1 MKRQGLL
8 ITLEGID
15 GTGKSTQAKRL
26 AAWLR
31 RCGFRVCVTREP
43 GGTRGGEQIREILLS
58 SSTRS
63 LTPLAELA
71 LMYAA
76 RAQHLDEVVRPA
88 LAQGAIVI
96 SDRYNDA
103 SFAYQGFGR
112 RLGEQPVRIL
122 DRLICGPT
130 QPDLTLVLD
139 APLRLAFS
147 RVLTRERD
155 GSYRRFESSGR
166 AFYERVRRGYLAIA
180 RREPKRVKL
189 IRAGRTPAEVQAEIR
204 EVVKRFLVARS
215 SRNRGKPGSVLAFSR
230 AEHGL

>member
-1 MKRQGLL
+1 MKRNGLL

-15 GTGKSTQAKRL
+15 GTGKSTQVKLL

-31 RCGFRVCVTREP
+31 RCGFKVCVTREP
-43 GGTRGGEQIREILLS
+43 GGTRVGEQIREILLS
-58 SSTRS
+58 SVTRS

-96 SDRYNDA
+96 SDRFNDA

-112 RLGEQPVRIL
+112 RLGEHPIRLL
-122 DRLICGPT
+122 DNLICGAT

-139 APLRLAFS
+139 APLRLALS
-147 RVLTRERD
+147 RTQAPER
-155 GSYRRFESSGR
+155 SASHRRFESSGT
-166 AFYERVRRGYLAIA
+166 AFYQRVRRGYLTIA

-189 IRAGRTPAEVQAEIR
+189 IRAGRAPSEVQAAIR
-204 EVVKRFLVARS
+204 EVVERFLAARS
-215 SRNRGKPGSVLAFSR
+215 SRNREKLGNVRAFSK
-230 AEHGL
+230 AEHGF